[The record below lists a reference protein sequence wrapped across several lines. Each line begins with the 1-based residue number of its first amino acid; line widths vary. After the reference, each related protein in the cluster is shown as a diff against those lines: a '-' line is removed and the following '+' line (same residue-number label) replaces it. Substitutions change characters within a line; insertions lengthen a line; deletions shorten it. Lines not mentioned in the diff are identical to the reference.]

1 MSVNS
6 VCSIS
11 HGMSGI
17 SHGMSKVCIVTM
29 PQTVRKQI
37 RVTPN
42 IVRLSVVQSDC
53 SFSPLLPQPQ
63 TKWLEFVAEA
73 GSSDGSQ

>member
-11 HGMSGI
+11 HGMS
-17 SHGMSKVCIVTM
+17 KVCIVTM
-29 PQTVRKQI
+29 TQTVRKQI

-42 IVRLSVVQSDC
+42 IVRLRVVQSDY